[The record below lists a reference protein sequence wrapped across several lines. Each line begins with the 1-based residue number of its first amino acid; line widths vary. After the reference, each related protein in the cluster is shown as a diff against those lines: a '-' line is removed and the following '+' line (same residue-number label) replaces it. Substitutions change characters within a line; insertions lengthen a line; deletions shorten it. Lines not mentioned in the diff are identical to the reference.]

1 MAHKALIIDD
11 TPGNIEALAQLL
23 ALEGVESVWANSPRT
38 IPASV
43 KPGNIE
49 VVFLDLEFPNDN
61 GLQALQCLKADPR
74 LEAARFVA
82 YTVHTSEQNEAYS
95 AGFDA
100 FIGKPLSVERFP
112 EQLDRILRGESVWE
126 V

>member
-11 TPGNIEALAQLL
+11 TLGNIEALAQLL
-23 ALEGVESVWANSPRT
+23 TLEGVESVWASSPRA
-38 IPASV
+38 IPDSV
-43 KPGNIE
+43 EAGQIG
-49 VVFLDLEFPNDN
+49 VVFLDLEFPNDD

-74 LEAARFVA
+74 LVAAKFVA

-112 EQLDRILRGESVWE
+112 AQFDRILKGESVWE
-126 V
+126 I